1 MASEAMELDEPV
13 QQGPGGDNNNSSNND
28 ISSAKLAAMQTATKA
43 TAVRSIEG
51 WIVMVTNVHEEAD
64 EEAIHDKFGE
74 FGEIRNVHLNLD
86 RRTGYV
92 KGYALIEYT
101 TLEEARAAIDGA
113 NGTELLDQTVKVDF
127 AFVRPPPGKANANGG
142 GRLTGARGSNR
153 GARSG
158 RSRSR
163 SPGGAAG
170 REDALA
176 AACCVVQPM
185 CPTSGIERHVGILPW
200 KFDGQCWLPDPVDW
214 LTNCLLE

>member
-1 MASEAMELDEPV
+1 MPSDTEMDIDVPE
-13 QQGPGGDNNNSSNND
+13 PGGGGGGSSTTD
-28 ISSAKLAAMQTATKA
+28 TAAKLAMMQTHAKA

-113 NGTELLDQTVKVDF
+113 HDTELLDQNVQVDF
-127 AFVRPPPGKANANGG
+127 AFVRPPPGKGNNNGG
-142 GRLTGARGSNR
+142 AGGGGGRGSNR

-163 SPGGAAG
+163 SPGAGGGSAA
-170 REDALA
+170 REDDL
-176 AACCVVQPM
+176 
-185 CPTSGIERHVGILPW
+185 
-200 KFDGQCWLPDPVDW
+200 
-214 LTNCLLE
+214 

>member
-1 MASEAMELDEPV
+1 MASDEMELDDPV
-13 QQGPGGDNNNSSNND
+13 QQGGPTDASFSSNND
-28 ISSAKLAAMQTATKA
+28 NNISSAKLAAMQTHTKA

-113 NGTELLDQTVKVDF
+113 HNTQLLDQTVQVDF
-127 AFVRPPPGKANANGG
+127 AFVRPPPDMTCAA
-142 GRLTGARGSNR
+142 TTITTTPRGSL
-153 GARSG
+153 
-158 RSRSR
+158 SRETEAEPLTRDVLQKPSR
-163 SPGGAAG
+163 CVGD
-170 REDALA
+170 RE
-176 AACCVVQPM
+176 
-185 CPTSGIERHVGILPW
+185 TRHVGILP
-200 KFDGQCWLPDPVDW
+200 
-214 LTNCLLE
+214 

>member
-1 MASEAMELDEPV
+1 MPADEMELDEPV
-13 QQGPGGDNNNSSNND
+13 SPQGAGAGGSSSATDN
-28 ISSAKLAAMQTATKA
+28 SSAKLAAMQTQTKA

-113 NGTELLDQTVKVDF
+113 NGTQLLDQTVQVDF
-127 AFVRPPPGKANANGG
+127 AFVRPPPGKANARPGG
-142 GRLTGARGSNR
+142 GGSGPGRTSNR

-163 SPGGAAG
+163 SPGAG
-170 REDALA
+170 KEEVL
-176 AACCVVQPM
+176 
-185 CPTSGIERHVGILPW
+185 
-200 KFDGQCWLPDPVDW
+200 
-214 LTNCLLE
+214 